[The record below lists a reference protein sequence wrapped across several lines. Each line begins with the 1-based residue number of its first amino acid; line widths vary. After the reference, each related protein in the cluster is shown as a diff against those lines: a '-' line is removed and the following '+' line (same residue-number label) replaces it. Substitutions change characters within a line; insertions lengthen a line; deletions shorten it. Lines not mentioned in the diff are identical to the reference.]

1 MRKMTP
7 IFEQKALDAL
17 LQQFMDRA
25 KEDEAKVTK
34 AISKKTLDPFI
45 FALEFAESG
54 THSWQQSA
62 ATQALRKARESRIGD
77 LHEDLFGLLPGWE
90 VMPRKNAEPDLVCH
104 DRKLIVELKS
114 RQDTVKG
121 SNLKDVYDDL
131 LNNVNGRY
139 RGYTGIF
146 AFLLNKTRKHMEK
159 PSAFTPPD
167 NKTRQSRPSDA
178 RIIQMDGRLLWA
190 IASTPNQSLEGPY
203 ERPNAI
209 FEVYEQVFETIDGFS
224 AMGIS
229 DEALT
234 ALKGLALQNFKL

>member
-1 MRKMTP
+1 MTP
-7 IFEQKALDAL
+7 ILDQIRLNLLVEQFISQARLD
-17 LQQFMDRA
+17 
-25 KEDEAKVTK
+25 KAKVAK
-34 AISKKTLDPFI
+34 AITKKTLDPFI
-45 FALEFAESG
+45 FAIEFGENG
-54 THSWQQSA
+54 THSWEQSA

-77 LHEDLFGLLPGWE
+77 LHEDLFGLVPGWE
-90 VMPRKNAEPDLVCH
+90 VMPRRNAEPDLICH
-104 DRKLIVELKS
+104 ERKLIVELKS

-146 AFLLNKTRKHMEK
+146 AYWLNKSRKHMEK
-159 PSAFTPPD
+159 PIAFTPPD

-190 IASTPNQSLEGPY
+190 IASTPKQNLEGPY

-209 FEVYEQVFETIDGFS
+209 FEVYEQVFQTIDRLS
-224 AMGIS
+224 DMGIS
-229 DEALT
+229 DDAMT
-234 ALKGLALQNFKL
+234 ALKNLALQNFKL